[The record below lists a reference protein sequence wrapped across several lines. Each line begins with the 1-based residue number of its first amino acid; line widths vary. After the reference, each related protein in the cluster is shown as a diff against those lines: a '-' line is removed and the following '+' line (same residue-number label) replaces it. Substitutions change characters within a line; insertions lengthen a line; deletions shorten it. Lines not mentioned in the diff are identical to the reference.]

1 MGNIYADEALWQARL
16 NPLRPADTLSAEEVR
31 RLHRSIRKVL
41 RQGITNRGASFSD
54 YVGADGEPGE
64 NAERLAVYRRTGA
77 PCLRCGRPIQ
87 RLVIGQR
94 SSHFCPHCQP
104 AWSPLAPAGAG
115 SSGP

>member
-1 MGNIYADEALWQARL
+1 MRASEACSDARL
-16 NPLRPADTLSAEEVR
+16 RASLLLEAADTLNRDEVA

-64 NAERLAVYRRTGA
+64 NAERLAVYQRTGA

-87 RLVIGQR
+87 RLVVGQR
-94 SSHFCPHCQP
+94 STHFCPHCQP
-104 AWSPLAPAGAG
+104 LPAAAEEPAP
-115 SSGP
+115 